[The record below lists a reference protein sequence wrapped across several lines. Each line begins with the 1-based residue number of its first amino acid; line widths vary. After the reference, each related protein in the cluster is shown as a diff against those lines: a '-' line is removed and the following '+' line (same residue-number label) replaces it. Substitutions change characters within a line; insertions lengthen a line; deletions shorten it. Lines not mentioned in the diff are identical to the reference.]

1 MNQSCLQL
9 PQTTTRP
16 AKKALSI
23 SLETLGLSK
32 IQTDLFICTVQTV
45 SKCFSK
51 QTRLPFWK
59 YLKKRLKQLNLRLPQ
74 DSNSSCL
81 FRNKANCLQVCC
93 SRLIIEDYPDAVR
106 YRPTTPEVIVRIIRE
121 HLLGNNVVEEY
132 AFLTHPLPESS
143 QVCREKLIE
152 A

>member
-1 MNQSCLQL
+1 MSNTTVIQSCLQL
-9 PQTTTRP
+9 PHTTTPP

-32 IQTDLFICTVQTV
+32 IQRDIFICAVQTV

-51 QTRLPFWK
+51 QTRLPFWE

-74 DSNSSCL
+74 DSNFSCL

-93 SRLIIEDYPDAVR
+93 SRLIIEDSPDAVR
-106 YRPTTPEVIVRIIRE
+106 YRPTIPEVIVGLYE
-121 HLLGNNVVEEY
+121 NTY
-132 AFLTHPLPESS
+132 
-143 QVCREKLIE
+143 
-152 A
+152 